1 MEEPVELLTPT
12 LIFAFALL
20 VVWFLLRRSSEAR
33 KAALKDAGM
42 PVGSR
47 AGSKDR
53 EIVVHERPRP
63 TVVAFHVRDDVAE
76 VTFDVPLPAGGAD
89 EVMQE
94 LLVAEALEV
103 VREKQHT
110 LPITQVSK
118 VTAFAGRGG
127 DPVKVGTMELP
138 TRGELPPPLVAA
150 PQLHLGHV
158 GFDPIDAQ
166 FEGDSEVP
174 STVTKSRSDTLG
186 PIGGELR
193 IPKAVEVGLRGQGI
207 DPAEMDSG
215 QLVAGLLRLF
225 GYAVVDGG
233 VPDTYT
239 ANKGGSVTFVRQV
252 SHEADDSPELDEKD
266 MRTFL
271 VDFLSSKADRGLL
284 VSDKYGPFSVYQMEK
299 AEPRIQ
305 FVTRER
311 LQKFIDALALN

>member
-1 MEEPVELLTPT
+1 MELLGPT
-12 LIFAFALL
+12 LIIAFALL
-20 VVWFLLRRSSEAR
+20 VVWFLLRRNAQAR
-33 KAALKDAGM
+33 KAALGLPEKGAR
-42 PVGSR
+42 SE
-47 AGSKDR
+47 AS
-53 EIVVHERPRP
+53 EIDVSERPRP
-63 TVVAFHVRDDVAE
+63 RVVSFHVRDDVAE
-76 VTFDVPLPAGGAD
+76 VTFDVPLPEGGAD
-89 EVMQE
+89 EVMRD

-103 VREKQHT
+103 VREKRHT
-110 LPITQVSK
+110 LPIDQVLK

-138 TRGELPPPLVAA
+138 QRGELPPPIVAA

-158 GFDPIDAQ
+158 GYDPIDAQ
-166 FEGDSEVP
+166 FEGESEVP
-174 STVTKSRSDTLG
+174 ATVTKSRSDTLG

-225 GYAVVDGG
+225 GYAVIDGTG
-233 VPDTYT
+233 AGTYS
-239 ANKGGSVTFVRQV
+239 ASKGGSVTFVREV
-252 SHEADDSPELDEKD
+252 AHAANGAPELDEKD

-271 VDFLSSKADRGLL
+271 VDFIASKADRGML

-299 AEPRIQ
+299 SEPRIQ